1 MVIPVY
7 VPFILKHFKRFVIM
21 LACTIYHMSKCS
33 QTRIYLNMLA
43 RTHSLHTSNMI
54 STLYADIVLDIVSQ
68 SKMDIVVAEF
78 VVARIALHL
87 VRLERSC
94 NRWLL
99 IYANIALD
107 IVPLLWYG
115 LINRYVRVVPW
126 LPGISIEGVFCEG
139 QFESFHL
146 MSIALPCG
154 ITWASSLHTRAF
166 LHSRRI
172 STW

>member
-1 MVIPVY
+1 
-7 VPFILKHFKRFVIM
+7 M

-94 NRWLL
+94 N
-99 IYANIALD
+99 
-107 IVPLLWYG
+107 
-115 LINRYVRVVPW
+115 
-126 LPGISIEGVFCEG
+126 
-139 QFESFHL
+139 Q
-146 MSIALPCG
+146 
-154 ITWASSLHTRAF
+154 
-166 LHSRRI
+166 
-172 STW
+172 